1 MTSKAATY
9 RQMAGWNPQAQKA
22 AYPQLPYTD
31 PDLIAYEIRDYL
43 TEVTKRLSKNLP
55 LSLREWETCKE
66 AHIEVALWASHYE
79 TPEGEYLKL
88 EDFEPAELLSACL
101 DFDLVIF
108 LTRVNQEGLLENAI
122 DAQSIEHI
130 AHDFWLTR
138 HHHGAGFWDGD
149 YLPSS
154 LGDRLTE
161 ISQEFDEL
169 YLTIDPDE
177 TGSYDE
183 IYVTL

>member
-31 PDLIAYEIRDYL
+31 PDLIAWEIRDYL
-43 TEVTKRLSKNLP
+43 TEVTKRLAKNLP
-55 LSLREWETCKE
+55 LSLREWEACKK

-79 TPEGEYLKL
+79 TLEGEYLKL
-88 EDFEPAELLSACL
+88 EDFEPSDLLTACL
-101 DFDLVIF
+101 DFDLF
-108 LTRVNQEGLLENAI
+108 LFLSRLNKEGLLGDAI
-122 DAQSIEHI
+122 DAQNIERI

-149 YLPSS
+149 YPSS

-161 ISQEFDEL
+161 ISQQFDEL

-177 TGSYDE
+177 TGSYDDS
-183 IYVTL
+183 YVTL